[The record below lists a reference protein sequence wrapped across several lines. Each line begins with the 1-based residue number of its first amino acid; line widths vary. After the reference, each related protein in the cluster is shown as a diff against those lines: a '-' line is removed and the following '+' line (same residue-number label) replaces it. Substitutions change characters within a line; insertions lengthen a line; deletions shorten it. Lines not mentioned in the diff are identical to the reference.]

1 MIPEVNI
8 ISGKT
13 NISSVH
19 GTGGSGGGAPL
30 RKSAAGVMRI
40 SIYKNTPKGCPISPP
55 LKVTTLLCRG
65 SRKGIVGA

>member
-40 SIYKNTPKGCPISPP
+40 SIYKNTPKRLPHLSPH
-55 LKVTTLLCRG
+55 
-65 SRKGIVGA
+65 

>member
-1 MIPEVNI
+1 MIPEVNL
-8 ISGKT
+8 ISRKT

-40 SIYKNTPKGCPISPP
+40 SIKIHPKGCPISPP

>member
-8 ISGKT
+8 ISRKT

-40 SIYKNTPKGCPISPP
+40 SIYKNTPKRLPHLSPT
-55 LKVTTLLCRG
+55 KSYHTFM
-65 SRKGIVGA
+65 